1 MMLHQWLIRKLDI
14 RRGLHTFLKLTL
26 HHMLHLRSGD
36 VDTDI
41 FIVFSIRV
49 GCSPDN
55 VFHVV
60 VGDTDKQ
67 ILVRARV
74 GDPQDLFFQ
83 ELARLGIVAIV
94 LKVTWRHFTA
104 LAVGVC
110 RVPVGGGAKARD
122 GVAKAGGVGA
132 AKVTAGVE

>member
-1 MMLHQWLIRKLDI
+1 MVLHQWFVRKLNI
-14 RRGLHTFLKLTL
+14 RRSLHTFLKLTL

-41 FIVFSIRV
+41 LIVFTIRV

-55 VFHVV
+55 VFYII
-60 VGDTDKQ
+60 VGDTNEQ
-67 ILVRARV
+67 ILVRSRV

-104 LAVGVC
+104 LAVGVG
-110 RVPVGGGAKARD
+110 RVA
-122 GVAKAGGVGA
+122 
-132 AKVTAGVE
+132 VTVTVT